1 MLDIREKA
9 ENLVTYARNT
19 NVNELDKVVKE
30 VVNFVQ
36 EQRLEILQ
44 ELLTKLKSR
53 KDEAIVKER
62 QRQEITKFSQGKTS
76 RINNSFRE
84 NYERRF
90 N

>member
-9 ENLVTYARNT
+9 ENLVTYARNS

-62 QRQEITKFSQGKTS
+62 QRQEITKFSQGKTL
-76 RINNSFRE
+76 
-84 NYERRF
+84 
-90 N
+90 

>member
-9 ENLVTYARNT
+9 ENLVTYAINT

-62 QRQEITKFSQGKTS
+62 QRQEITKFSQGKTL
-76 RINNSFRE
+76 
-84 NYERRF
+84 
-90 N
+90 

>member
-1 MLDIREKA
+1 MLNIKEKA
-9 ENLVTYARNT
+9 ENLVIYARNT
-19 NVNELDKVVKE
+19 NPNELDKVVKE

-62 QRQEITKFSQGKTS
+62 QRQEITKFSQGKTL
-76 RINNSFRE
+76 
-84 NYERRF
+84 
-90 N
+90 

>member
-19 NVNELDKVVKE
+19 NVNELDKVVKA
-30 VVNFVQ
+30 VVNFAQ
-36 EQRLEILQ
+36 EQRLELLQ

-62 QRQEITKFSQGKTS
+62 QRQEITKFSERKT
-76 RINNSFRE
+76 I
-84 NYERRF
+84 
-90 N
+90 

>member
-1 MLDIREKA
+1 MLDIREKS

-62 QRQEITKFSQGKTS
+62 QRQEITKFSQGKTL
-76 RINNSFRE
+76 
-84 NYERRF
+84 
-90 N
+90 

>member
-62 QRQEITKFSQGKTS
+62 QRQEITKFSQGKTL
-76 RINNSFRE
+76 
-84 NYERRF
+84 
-90 N
+90 

>member
-36 EQRLEILQ
+36 EQRLEILN
-44 ELLTKLKSR
+44 EVLSKIKSR
-53 KDEAIVKER
+53 NHEAIVKER
-62 QRQEITKFSQGKTS
+62 QRQEITKFSQGKTL
-76 RINNSFRE
+76 
-84 NYERRF
+84 
-90 N
+90 

>member
-19 NVNELDKVVKE
+19 NVNELDKVVKA
-30 VVNFVQ
+30 VVNFAQ
-36 EQRLEILQ
+36 EQRLELLQ

-62 QRQEITKFSQGKTS
+62 QRQEITKFSQGKTA
-76 RINNSFRE
+76 
-84 NYERRF
+84 
-90 N
+90 

>member
-19 NVNELDKVVKE
+19 NVNELDKVVKA
-30 VVNFVQ
+30 VVNFAQ
-36 EQRLEILQ
+36 EQRLELLQ

-62 QRQEITKFSQGKTS
+62 QRQEITKFSQGKIT
-76 RINNSFRE
+76 
-84 NYERRF
+84 
-90 N
+90 

>member
-44 ELLTKLKSR
+44 DLLTKLKSR

-62 QRQEITKFSQGKTS
+62 QRQEITKFSQGKTL
-76 RINNSFRE
+76 
-84 NYERRF
+84 
-90 N
+90 

>member
-19 NVNELDKVVKE
+19 NVNELDKVVKA
-30 VVNFVQ
+30 VVNFAQ

-62 QRQEITKFSQGKTS
+62 QRQEITKFSERKT
-76 RINNSFRE
+76 I
-84 NYERRF
+84 
-90 N
+90 

>member
-1 MLDIREKA
+1 MLDIKEKA
-9 ENLVTYARNT
+9 ENLVIYARNT
-19 NVNELDKVVKE
+19 NANELDKVVKE

-62 QRQEITKFSQGKTS
+62 QRQEITKFSQGKTL
-76 RINNSFRE
+76 
-84 NYERRF
+84 
-90 N
+90 

>member
-19 NVNELDKVVKE
+19 NVNELDKVVKA
-30 VVNFVQ
+30 VVNFAQ

-62 QRQEITKFSQGKTS
+62 QRQEITKFSQGKIT
-76 RINNSFRE
+76 
-84 NYERRF
+84 
-90 N
+90 

>member
-62 QRQEITKFSQGKTS
+62 QRQEITKFSE
-76 RINNSFRE
+76 RE
-84 NYERRF
+84 TI
-90 N
+90 

>member
-19 NVNELDKVVKE
+19 NVNELDKVVKA
-30 VVNFVQ
+30 VVNFAQ

-62 QRQEITKFSQGKTS
+62 QRQEITKFSQGK
-76 RINNSFRE
+76 IA
-84 NYERRF
+84 
-90 N
+90 

>member
-62 QRQEITKFSQGKTS
+62 QRQEITKFSQ
-76 RINNSFRE
+76 RE
-84 NYERRF
+84 TI
-90 N
+90 

>member
-1 MLDIREKA
+1 MLNIKEKA
-9 ENLVTYARNT
+9 ENLVIYARNT
-19 NVNELDKVVKE
+19 NANELDKVVKE

-62 QRQEITKFSQGKTS
+62 QRQEITKFSQGKTL
-76 RINNSFRE
+76 
-84 NYERRF
+84 
-90 N
+90 

>member
-19 NVNELDKVVKE
+19 NVNELDKVVKA
-30 VVNFVQ
+30 VVNFAQ

-62 QRQEITKFSQGKTS
+62 QRQEITKFS
-76 RINNSFRE
+76 
-84 NYERRF
+84 ERKAL
-90 N
+90 

>member
-19 NVNELDKVVKE
+19 NVNELDKVVKA
-30 VVNFVQ
+30 VVNFAQ

-62 QRQEITKFSQGKTS
+62 QRQEITKFSQGKTA
-76 RINNSFRE
+76 
-84 NYERRF
+84 
-90 N
+90 